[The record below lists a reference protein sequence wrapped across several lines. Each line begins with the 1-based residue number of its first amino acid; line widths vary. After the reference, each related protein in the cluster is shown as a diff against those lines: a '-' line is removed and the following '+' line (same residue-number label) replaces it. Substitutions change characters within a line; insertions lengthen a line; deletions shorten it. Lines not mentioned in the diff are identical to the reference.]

1 MLASLENSPFSAWV
15 RESLWGWPVALT
27 IHVLGTALVIGFV
40 LIIALRMLG
49 LFETI
54 PYASLSRLFPVI
66 WVAFAIECLS
76 GLVLWLTKPTRY
88 VEDTAFILK
97 ITFVIVGFGLL
108 VSFYRLL
115 RRQAEVW
122 DATGVSPGTIK
133 FVVPTVLVWCGV
145 LVAARLTAYLGAL
158 PTG

>member
-76 GLVLWLTKPTRY
+76 GVVLWLTKPTRY
-88 VEDTAFILK
+88 VADTAFALK
-97 ITFVIVGFGLL
+97 ITFVIIGFGLL

-115 RRQAEVW
+115 KHQAAAW
-122 DATGVSPGTIK
+122 DAGGAPGVIR
-133 FVVPTVLVWCGV
+133 FVIPTVLVWCGV
-145 LVAARLTAYLGAL
+145 LVAARLTAHLGAL
-158 PTG
+158 PVG